1 MADTKI
7 SAMPGAAPPL
17 TGAELIPVVQS
28 SANKKTT
35 VADVASFNRSYGAWS
50 DSTDQT
56 GSQTAGTAITF
67 NTVDIADGITLF
79 ELSKFEVPNTGIYD
93 LQFSA
98 QLKNIDN
105 VQHDVIIWVR
115 INGEDV
121 ANTATKVTIPGRK
134 SAEVFGYGVAAWNLF
149 LSMNSGDY
157 VELIWLPTSLN
168 VAIEAL
174 PVSVDPVYP
183 ANPSIILTMNQVG

>member
-7 SAMPGAAPPL
+7 SAMPGAALPL

-56 GSQTAGTAITF
+56 GSTTSGTAITF
-67 NTVDIADGITLF
+67 NTVDIADGITLS
-79 ELSKFEVPNTGIYD
+79 ESSKFEVPNNGVYD

-98 QLKNIDN
+98 QLKNADN
-105 VQHDVIIWVR
+105 VQHDAIVWARV
-115 INGEDV
+115 NGEDV
-121 ANTATKVTIPGRK
+121 ANTATKLTVPGRK
-134 SAEVFGYGVAAWNLF
+134 SAEVLGYAVAAWNFF

-157 VELIWLPTSLN
+157 VELIWLPTSSN
-168 VAIEAL
+168 VTIEAL
-174 PVSVDPVYP
+174 PASVSPAYP
-183 ANPSIILTMNQVG
+183 ATPSIILTMSQVG